1 MRFKTILKIF
11 LGVFILVTLGY
22 VFSGIK
28 GKSRLDY
35 QVNERADGEGMSFS
49 SFNDDNRKALEIK
62 CAESSAR
69 SEQKVDMKKI
79 EGLIFRKGKM
89 KKDIKVFGDRG
100 SVDVLDYQT
109 FFVEKN
115 ARLVSEDFTILSDN
129 FTLKDKA
136 ELSSAAQ
143 VRYKTSTLDGTAN
156 AGMGLYLKVNTL
168 KFYNTRGTYKR
179 NNRVF
184 DYHTDIMWI
193 IEQEQLMV
201 LEKNAVIRDKHSLMK
216 SDWISV
222 KFDKDMKKVLESSSQ
237 KNSYLYIED
246 PEKNEVKEIKSENIR
261 SLYDKNGRMTRVM
274 VMQNAEVLL
283 RDADNQTL
291 IASDII
297 DMNFDPDTGK
307 PKDLKI
313 PHRGRIENTGKT
325 LFKVVADTIT
335 ILYDQNGEL
344 SYCEGRGN
352 VDYIIEKYKGTTN
365 TIQYDIKKSMVTL
378 LGEETEMLG
387 SQNSFHSET
396 FNVNTKFRI
405 LSTTKGVRSI
415 VRFEKENALFSLEPI
430 FINSGEVTVFE
441 KENRFTYKKQ
451 VNLNQGDTVL
461 TTQSLEIQGEDSVI
475 AKGSTT
481 LSFKKEDSDIALKGK
496 EVLFNTLEKR
506 ILVKGNAIIKSG
518 ETLLR
523 AAEIVIRFN
532 DKGEIYLITGEKNVN
547 FTKNDLSG
555 YSERVNWDF
564 KKEEMVLIGSPY
576 IDRRSSTGDG
586 GTTRGKQLMIDLKTD
601 KITILSGDT
610 NRTETTYR
618 Q

>member
-1 MRFKTILKIF
+1 MSFKTILKIF
-11 LGVFILVTLGY
+11 LGVFVLVTLGY

-28 GKSRLDY
+28 GKSKLDY

-62 CAESSAR
+62 CAESSAQ
-69 SEQKVDMKKI
+69 SQQKVDMKKI

-89 KKDIKVFGDRG
+89 KKDIKVFGDKG
-100 SVDVLDYQT
+100 SVDVVDYQT
-109 FFVEKN
+109 FFVEQN

-136 ELSSAAQ
+136 ELSSAAT
-143 VRYKTSTLDGTAN
+143 VRYKTNALDGTAN

-184 DYHTDIMWI
+184 DYRTDIMWI

-216 SDWISV
+216 SDWIAI
-222 KFDKDMKKVLESSSQ
+222 KFDKDMKKVMESTSQ
-237 KNSYLYIED
+237 KSSYLYIED

-261 SLYDKNGRMTRVM
+261 SLYDENGRMTQVT

-283 RDADNQTL
+283 RDAENQTL

-297 DMNFDPDTGK
+297 DMYFDPETGK
-307 PKDLKI
+307 PKNLDI

-335 ILYDQNGEL
+335 IRYDQNGEL
-344 SYCEGRGN
+344 SYCEGIGN
-352 VDYIIEKYKGTTN
+352 VDYIIEKYKGATHK
-365 TIQYDIKKSMVTL
+365 IQFDIKKAMVTL
-378 LGEETEMLG
+378 KGEETEMVG
-387 SQNSFHSET
+387 SRNSFHSNT
-396 FNVNTKFRI
+396 FKVNTKYRI
-405 LSTTKGVRSI
+405 LSTTEGVRSI
-415 VRFEKENALFSLEPI
+415 VRFEKENALFSLESI
-430 FINSGEVTVFE
+430 FINGAEVTVFE

-461 TTQSLEIQGEDSVI
+461 TTESLEIEGEESII
-475 AKGSTT
+475 AKGNTT
-481 LSFKKEDSDIALKGK
+481 LSFKKDDSDIALKGN

-523 AAEIVIRFN
+523 ASEIVIRFN
-532 DKGEIYLITGEKNVN
+532 DKGEIFLITGEKKVN
-547 FTKNDLSG
+547 FVKDDLSG
-555 YSERVNWDF
+555 YSDQVNWDF
-564 KKEEMVLIGSPY
+564 KKEEMVLMGAPY
-576 IDRRSSTGDG
+576 INRRSAGGDG
-586 GTTRGKQLMIDLKTD
+586 GTTRGKQLKIDLKTD
-601 KITILSGDT
+601 KITILSGDS